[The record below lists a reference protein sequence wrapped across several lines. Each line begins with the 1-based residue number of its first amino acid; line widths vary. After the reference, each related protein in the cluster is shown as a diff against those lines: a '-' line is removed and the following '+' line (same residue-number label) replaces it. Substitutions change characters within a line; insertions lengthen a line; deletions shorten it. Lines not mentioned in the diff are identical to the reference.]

1 MIVLITHFLYILKKH
16 KFDSMVKTDYLSK
29 IRIKNEYLSCS
40 EKLEILM
47 PKFVLNRLD
56 NFTMSRKSSIVV
68 LTDRIVCCRRR
79 GRNHHTFLRY
89 L

>member
-1 MIVLITHFLYILKKH
+1 MVLITHLFYILKKH
-16 KFDSMVKTDYLSK
+16 KFDSMVKADYLSK

-56 NFTMSRKSSIVV
+56 NFTMSRK
-68 LTDRIVCCRRR
+68 LWCR
-79 GRNHHTFLRY
+79 
-89 L
+89 